1 MGMTSS
7 RSAGQQQMGNQ
18 EDLQQA
24 VQKNHVALV
33 AAKRRTK
40 SENW

>member
-7 RSAGQQQMGNQ
+7 RIMGQQQMGNQ

-24 VQKNHVALV
+24 VPKNHVALV
-33 AAKRRTK
+33 ARKR
-40 SENW
+40 

>member
-24 VQKNHVALV
+24 VQKNHVALI
-33 AAKRRTK
+33 AAKRQTR